1 MTSVEQA
8 DNLLFLLN
16 RANAGSSFSY
26 NDEKLSRVLT
36 IAQWHYVYSFVN
48 KQSNQGGIGFE
59 ATEIRGQGLSNLM
72 REELDIPPKT
82 LASMYPN
89 SKVFD
94 LPEDFMWT
102 IDETVEIST
111 DKCEGIRAT
120 VRVVTHDEVSRLSK
134 NIYKRPTVSGVDARV
149 WRLYHNY
156 SENVSVI
163 PVTATSLG
171 SDKSV
176 APTTEF
182 TKTIKKNRHELILPP
197 NTTSVKYSLRY
208 LKLPRNIIVDKKVGA
223 NNVDC
228 ELDPQ
233 VHQTIVEIARD
244 IMLDTVKEQKMQ
256 STLDLENL
264 E

>member
-1 MTSVEQA
+1 MTSIEQA

-36 IAQWHYVYSFVN
+36 IAQWHYIYSFVN
-48 KQSNQGGIGFE
+48 KRSNQGMAGLE
-59 ATEIRGQGLSNLM
+59 ATEIRGQGLSNLISQ
-72 REELDIPPKT
+72 EIDIPNSNVE
-82 LASMYPN
+82 SMYPN
-89 SKVFD
+89 SRIYE

-102 IDETVEIST
+102 IDETVLVST
-111 DKCEGIRAT
+111 DKCTDVRAS
-120 VRVVTHDEVSRLSK
+120 VKVITHDEISRLST
-134 NIYKRPTVSGVDARV
+134 NIYKKPTINSVTARV
-149 WRLYHNY
+149 WRLYFNY
-156 SENVSVI
+156 KERQDVAV
-163 PVTATSLG
+163 VTGQTGTKDVGATTATP
-171 SDKSV
+171 
-176 APTTEF
+176 A
-182 TKTIKKNRHELILPP
+182 KTYISNSRHELIFPEGW
-197 NTTSVKYSLRY
+197 TDAKYSIRY
-208 LKLPRNIIVDKKVGA
+208 LKLPRNIIVDKKVGT

-244 IMLDTVKEQKMQ
+244 IMLDTVKEQKLQ